1 MAYMHDQGIIHGD
14 PKGVRVSKPSSGNPT
29 HGLPSSQI
37 NILINN
43 QGHAC
48 LAGFSLL
55 TIVSDQSS
63 PISSSPGSGTLQWMS
78 PELLDPDRFGLK
90 SNNAT
95 KESDCYALGMLAY
108 EILSGQ
114 TPFAPATVPVIVWM
128 VLEGKRPGRP
138 QGEEGKLFTDAIW
151 RVLNLCWNHQPS
163 ERPSIEAVLL
173 CLERARPPSGIDEDK
188 GKNGNRQT
196 RAAEKDSR
204 MFSPFHPRVAF
215 IHPRGS
221 QNHRLY
227 MVVIIARFHRTI
239 VFLVRRVQQFHRME
253 VSPQAH

>member
-1 MAYMHDQGIIHGD
+1 VIL
-14 PKGVRVSKPSSGNPT
+14 KGYVSKPSSGNPA

-108 EILSGQ
+108 EVLSGQ
-114 TPFAPATVPVIVWM
+114 TPFAPATVPVVVWM

-138 QGEEGKLFTDAIW
+138 QGEGGKLFTDAIW
-151 RVLNLCWNHQPS
+151 GVLNLCWKHQPS
-163 ERPSIEAVLL
+163 ERPSVEAVLL
-173 CLERARPPSGIDEDK
+173 CLERAQPPSGIDGDEGD
-188 GKNGNRQT
+188 RQAGAT
-196 RAAEKDSR
+196 EKDSR
-204 MFSPFHPRVAF
+204 VFFPFHPMVAF

-221 QNHRLY
+221 QNRRLY
-227 MVVIIARFHRTI
+227 TVVTIARFHHTTA
-239 VFLVRRVQQFHRME
+239 FLVWRVQQFHGME
-253 VSPQAH
+253 VYPRAH